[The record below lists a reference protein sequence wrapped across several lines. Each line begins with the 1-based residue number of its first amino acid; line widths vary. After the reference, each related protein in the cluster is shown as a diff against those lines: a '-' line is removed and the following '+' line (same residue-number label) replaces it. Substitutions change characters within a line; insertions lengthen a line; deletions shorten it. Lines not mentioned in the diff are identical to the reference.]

1 MIGWK
6 KLIPAILCLLI
17 AGAVGEVQGA
27 VSGPVSRELV
37 VIGTAAA
44 GPDQTQAYREA
55 LENGLRRAFA
65 LARQTVNES
74 AFAGAF
80 DQEKDLVTLQRE
92 IGVVDFRVTRYWTEN
107 NQFRIELKVWLGDSR
122 TQPPRAGG
130 LSRQPRVVWSRETAD
145 RIEALSKYN
154 HNLVVNTRQSL
165 EIINPK
171 TGGLKRRIKTGFK
184 PHLASGDR
192 YLVKNLQYLKVYS
205 LELLNIYSFTD
216 IWAQKLPD
224 LVKYQLIDDV
234 LYVVEQ
240 IGIVRAFNWHDG
252 RELWQL
258 PALTQVEM
266 AAGGKDQVL
275 LCFPSGELWAVN
287 HQGQKTWVKKF
298 ETPLATPPVAV
309 KEDLFCFLEDGRFQV
324 VAANTGESIAAWDTG
339 ISGKLTRADLSVHD
353 DQVYLLYNDAAN
365 RGHLRVFHRWTG
377 RLLWSVD
384 WEEAVV
390 PKLIQ
395 MPDTVV
401 VGLSGTFEAR
411 ERLFG
416 LKVWEERAIGRI
428 TGIYWNEDDLLII
441 SGNRLYCYQ
450 L

>member
-1 MIGWK
+1 MIGRK

-17 AGAVGEVQGA
+17 GGAIGEIEGA
-27 VSGPVSRELV
+27 LSGPVSRELV
-37 VIGTAAA
+37 VIGSAAS
-44 GPDQTQAYREA
+44 GPDQTQVYREA

-65 LARQTVNES
+65 LARQTVTES
-74 AFAGAF
+74 ALAVEL
-80 DQEKDLVTLQRE
+80 DQDKDLVTLQRE
-92 IGVVDFRVTRYWTEN
+92 VGLVDFRVTRYWTEN
-107 NQFRIELKVWLGDSR
+107 NQFRIELKIWLGDSR
-122 TQPPRAGG
+122 TQPPRPGG
-130 LSRQPRVVWSRETAD
+130 LSRQPRLAWSRETAD

-224 LVKYQLIDDV
+224 LIKYQLINDV

-240 IGIVRAFNWHDG
+240 IGTVRAFNWHDG

-258 PALTQVEM
+258 PAITQVEI
-266 AAGGKDQVL
+266 APGGKDQVL
-275 LCFPSGELWAVN
+275 LFFPGGELWAVN
-287 HQGQKTWVKKF
+287 LQGQKTWVKKF
-298 ETPLATPPVAV
+298 ESSLAAPPAAA
-309 KEDLFCFLEDGRFQV
+309 KEDLFCLLEDGGFQV
-324 VAANTGESIAAWDTG
+324 VAANTGVNIAAWDAG
-339 ISGKLTRADLSVHD
+339 ISGKLAQAELSVGD
-353 DQVYLLYNDAAN
+353 NEVYLLYNDASN

-395 MPDTVV
+395 LPDTVV
-401 VGLSGTFEAR
+401 VGLSGAFEAR

-416 LKVWEERAIGRI
+416 LKVWEERAVGRI
-428 TGIYWNEDDLLII
+428 TGLYLNESDLLVI
-441 SGNRLYCYQ
+441 SGNRLYSYQ

>member
-1 MIGWK
+1 MIGRK

-17 AGAVGEVQGA
+17 GGTIGEVQGA
-27 VSGPVSRELV
+27 LSGPVSRELV
-37 VIGTAAA
+37 VIGSAAS
-44 GPDQTQAYREA
+44 GPDQTQVYREA

-65 LARQTVNES
+65 LARQTVTES
-74 AFAGAF
+74 ALAVEL
-80 DQEKDLVTLQRE
+80 DQDKDLVTLQRE
-92 IGVVDFRVTRYWTEN
+92 VGLVDFRVTRYWTEN

-130 LSRQPRVVWSRETAD
+130 LSRQPRLAWSREMAD

-154 HNLVVNTRQSL
+154 HNLVINTRQSL

-224 LVKYQLIDDV
+224 LIKYQLINDV

-240 IGIVRAFNWHDG
+240 IGNVRAFNWHDG
-252 RELWQL
+252 REMWQL
-258 PALTQVEM
+258 PAITQVEI
-266 AAGGKDQVL
+266 APGGKDQVL
-275 LCFPSGELWAVN
+275 LFFPGGELWAVN
-287 HQGQKTWVKKF
+287 LQGQKTWVKKF
-298 ETPLATPPVAV
+298 ESPLAAPPAVA
-309 KEDLFCFLEDGRFQV
+309 KDDLFCFLEDGRFQV
-324 VAANTGESIAAWDTG
+324 LAANTGGNIAAWEAG
-339 ISGKLTRADLSVHD
+339 ISGKLAQADLSVSD
-353 DQVYLLYNDAAN
+353 NEVYLLFNDALN

-395 MPDTVV
+395 MPDTVAI
-401 VGLSGTFEAR
+401 GLSGTFEAR

-416 LKVWEERAIGRI
+416 LQVWEERTIGRI
-428 TGIYWNEDDLLII
+428 TGLYLNEGDLLVI
-441 SGNRLYCYQ
+441 SGNRLYSYQ